1 MKEFNALLSRNI
13 KLFFRDKGLFFSAL
27 ATPMIL
33 LVLYATFLGNIYT
46 DTFNQV
52 IPEALN
58 VSSSI
63 VKGLVGGQLLSS
75 LLAVC
80 CVTTSFNCNMVMV
93 QDKVT
98 GAIKDITI
106 TPVKKSTLAL
116 SYYATTLI
124 CSLIVCLAAL
134 CAGLIYIATIGFYL
148 TVGDVLL
155 LVLDIFIV
163 VMFGT
168 ALSSIINIF
177 LTSHGQ
183 IATVSSIIS
192 SLYGFLC
199 GAYMPISNFG
209 EGLQKFLSFL
219 PGTYSTSLFRNH
231 TMNGAFSELA
241 KSVPD
246 EFIKTMR
253 DVVDANIYFF
263 DNKVSVADMYI
274 ILVSTVIVLL
284 IIYIVI
290 SKIKGANKNSYE
302 K

>member
-1 MKEFNALLSRNI
+1 
-13 KLFFRDKGLFFSAL
+13 
-27 ATPMIL
+27 
-33 LVLYATFLGNIYT
+33 
-46 DTFNQV
+46 
-52 IPEALN
+52 
-58 VSSSI
+58 
-63 VKGLVGGQLLSS
+63 
-75 LLAVC
+75 
-80 CVTTSFNCNMVMV
+80 MVMV